1 MQNWFLAADG
11 DDVSFIRMHA
21 PTLLHSVDNQ
31 GNTALIRAAFAG
43 SFNIIPLLQKELG
56 QQNAIGRTA
65 LMQAIFSKCSTLTVP
80 LLMDEINSKDY
91 QGQTALMLAAGQNN
105 KPIVQMLLKEAK
117 MKDSKGRTALMIAA
131 SLGHYE
137 IVQILKHEEQKL
149 QDSNGLTALMYAAY
163 KGNIEIVQSLAELEA
178 QITNVKGD
186 NALAIGIQKN
196 NQRIAEILS
205 KYEGDQLICGMNV
218 LEYCQEFNSDF
229 IHIFQD
235 IGVHNSGINF
245 DSVKKSLGI
254 NVLDEYLSKQPEIVQ
269 KAEIQNINSQIRSNS
284 PLKQSIEQN
293 AQPQKQIQSNTNQ
306 TTNNLMNNN
315 QSIMNNLQSNQLQN
329 EFNAQILNQ
338 FSTLQNETIKQLQQ
352 FQLKSSQLGVEMVKI
367 QNQINQNESVKETV
381 EELKNKLDN
390 QNEHNQIRDL
400 KKQIN
405 ELNNRIQAIEDKP
418 ETVKEV
424 VKVVKE
430 VESAKVN
437 QINQVTKSESDL
449 QPNTQNNDVIHSQ
462 ISQLQSNMV
471 QILQI
476 VQNQPELQI
485 KANLLQM
492 EQNIE
497 ILQMEVAKIKAQNVD
512 SRVSTLESAVHK
524 IMQAWKIE

>member
-43 SFNIIPLLQKELG
+43 SINIIPLLQKELG

-80 LLMDEINSKDY
+80 LLMEEIYSKDY

-105 KPIVQMLLKEAK
+105 KPVVQMLLKEAK

-137 IVQILKHEEQKL
+137 IVQILKQEEQKL

-178 QITNVKGD
+178 QITNVKGE
-186 NALAIGIQKN
+186 NALAIGIQKS

-205 KYEGDQLICGMNV
+205 KYEGEQLICGMNV

-254 NVLDEYLSKQPEIVQ
+254 NVLDEYLSKQPEIVL
-269 KAEIQNINSQIRSNS
+269 KAEIQNINSQIHSQIRSNS
-284 PLKQSIEQN
+284 PLQQNIESN
-293 AQPQKQIQSNTNQ
+293 AQPQKQIQSNNQ
-306 TTNNLMNNN
+306 TTNNSMNNN

-381 EELKNKLDN
+381 EELKIKLDN
-390 QNEHNQIRDL
+390 QNEQNQIRDL

-405 ELNNRIQAIEDKP
+405 ELKNRIQTIEDKP
-418 ETVKEV
+418 EIVKEV
-424 VKVVKE
+424 LKVVKE

-437 QINQVTKSESDL
+437 LINQVTKSESDIL
-449 QPNTQNNDVIHSQ
+449 NAPNTQNNDVIQTQ
-462 ISQLQSNMV
+462 IS
-471 QILQI
+471 
-476 VQNQPELQI
+476 
-485 KANLLQM
+485 
-492 EQNIE
+492 
-497 ILQMEVAKIKAQNVD
+497 
-512 SRVSTLESAVHK
+512 
-524 IMQAWKIE
+524 